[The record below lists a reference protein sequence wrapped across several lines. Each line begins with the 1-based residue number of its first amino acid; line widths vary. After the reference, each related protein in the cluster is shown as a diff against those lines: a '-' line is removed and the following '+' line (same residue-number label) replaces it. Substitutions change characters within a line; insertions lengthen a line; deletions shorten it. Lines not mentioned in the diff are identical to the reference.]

1 MQSPTELVIVA
12 TLPGSA
18 EILFIK
24 ITILKNIF
32 IFLLNCDKNNFLNV
46 WFGDLKIS
54 QVDNDTFRWTC

>member
-1 MQSPTELVIVA
+1 MVQSPTELVIVA

-24 ITILKNIF
+24 INILKNIF

-54 QVDNDTFRWTC
+54 

>member
-18 EILFIK
+18 EILFKK

>member
-24 ITILKNIF
+24 ITILKNLF